1 VLSRRPD
8 YSWTESTQAGFSTAL
23 FELIGDITGDGFT
36 EAVIRSTEDKAR
48 VVSFRKGR
56 DGRLSMLEKPLWEGD
71 MAKRLLLVPSAV
83 GPDSPD
89 IFWYSEE
96 GVTCLNLR

>member
-1 VLSRRPD
+1 
-8 YSWTESTQAGFSTAL
+8 
-23 FELIGDITGDGFT
+23 
-36 EAVIRSTEDKAR
+36 
-48 VVSFRKGR
+48 
-56 DGRLSMLEKPLWEGD
+56 

-83 GPDSPD
+83 GADSPD